1 MKYVILFAILAV
13 YFIWTLK
20 FAIKFNRTDRYFDKR
35 QNLIHNVLIWLIP
48 FIWIMII
55 KAITKPTP
63 GSYNFKKKD
72 DEDTF
77 YESGLGG

>member
-1 MKYVILFAILAV
+1 MKYVILFAMLAV

-20 FAIKFNRTDRYFDKR
+20 FAITFNRTDRYFDKG
-35 QNLIHNVLIWLIP
+35 QKLIHNVLIWLIP